1 MQGVAAAALTLQQ
14 VGYTLDATTQSG
26 RRQLL
31 GISAVVWAML
41 VYGRGFRC
49 VWLVYKIVLAL
60 HASGSFAM
68 LVGGVVAAAM
78 MCTVNSLFLADA
90 PRKLYKS
97 VYLTLQPEPKEARLG
112 SSAPR

>member
-14 VGYTLDATTQSG
+14 VGYTLDTVTQSG

-41 VYGRGFRC
+41 VFGRASAT
-49 VWLVYKIVLAL
+49 LVRVQILLTL
-60 HASGSFAM
+60 HASGSFFM
-68 LVGGVVAAAM
+68 LVGVVAAAM

-90 PRKLYKS
+90 TRKLYKY
-97 VYLTLQPEPKEARLG
+97 VHLPLQLEPK
-112 SSAPR
+112 